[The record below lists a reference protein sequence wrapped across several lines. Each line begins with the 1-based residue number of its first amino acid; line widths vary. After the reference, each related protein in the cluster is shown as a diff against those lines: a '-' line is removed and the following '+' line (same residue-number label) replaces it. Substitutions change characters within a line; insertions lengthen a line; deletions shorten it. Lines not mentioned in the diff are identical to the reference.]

1 MKHLNVFPEIPEMFN
16 QIFRISNINQNCCQ
30 WKAGLLAQDF
40 WVIKTDLLVVKRCY
54 FPEFHCG
61 RAGEGTAHGSCGFYR
76 YPVIISKISRCTLR
90 FYSTREKCQGEVLKG
105 TQGIHVVLAEPEHF
119 WYMCLQMSSGNPS
132 LNLSIWKV
140 FSGAAGS
147 SEIPLLRAVKGWTL
161 STAFSAWE

>member
-30 WKAGLLAQDF
+30 WKVGLLAQDF

-90 FYSTREKCQGEVLKG
+90 FYSTPGKCQGEVLKG
-105 TQGIHVVLAEPEHF
+105 TQGSTSFL
-119 WYMCLQMSSGNPS
+119 LS
-132 LNLSIWKV
+132 LNISGTCVSKCLLKIPVWIWAFER
-140 FSGAAGS
+140 FSVEQLGPVGY
-147 SEIPLLRAVKGWTL
+147 LC
-161 STAFSAWE
+161 